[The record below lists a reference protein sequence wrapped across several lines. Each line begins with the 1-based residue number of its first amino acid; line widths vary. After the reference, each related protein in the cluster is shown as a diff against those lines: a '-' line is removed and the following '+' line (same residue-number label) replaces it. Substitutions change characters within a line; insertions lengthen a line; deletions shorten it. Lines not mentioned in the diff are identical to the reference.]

1 MWKHHRNR
9 PSSKN
14 GTLKQVGGDPSVEE
28 SWKKGQF
35 RMSGRTWSL
44 PSQDSGAGKV
54 CLVGPAVRH
63 PKVKDG
69 LTEAQAWKQ
78 YCVTQFI
85 SLIFQMRKTEA
96 QRGNV
101 SP

>member
-35 RMSGRTWSL
+35 RIRRTWSL

-63 PKVKDG
+63 PKIKDVLDRGPG
-69 LTEAQAWKQ
+69 LEAVLCDPVHFPNFSDEK
-78 YCVTQFI
+78 
-85 SLIFQMRKTEA
+85 
-96 QRGNV
+96 N
-101 SP
+101 